1 MKLTTIAVAAFSLA
15 LLAGCDRGEPRPK
28 MSPGAGSTA
37 VPQTQPQSG
46 PTPSSANNGKTERQP
61 VQQQVDPKQPE
72 QNRDFKTNGK

>member
-1 MKLTTIAVAAFSLA
+1 
-15 LLAGCDRGEPRPK
+15 